1 MWADLEEEY
10 GDRIEFFSVDRETEE
25 GREFIREHG
34 LPIGQPGFVVYDA
47 SGEVT
52 YAALGPT
59 RPDGV
64 RDLVES
70 ALPQ

>member
-1 MWADLEEEY
+1 MWADLEREY
-10 GDRIEFFSVDRETEE
+10 GDRVEFFLVDRETEE
-25 GREFIREHG
+25 GGEFIREHG

-64 RDLVES
+64 RELVES
-70 ALPQ
+70 VVPQ

>member
-1 MWADLEEEY
+1 MWADLEQEY

-34 LPIGQPGFVVYDA
+34 LPVGQPGFVVYNA
-47 SGEVT
+47 AGEVT

-70 ALPQ
+70 VLPQ